1 MPYVARNAKEFLKT
15 SVGSGQC
22 VAFVQA
28 AAQTGHTSGWKKGE
42 QVQGAVLTPG
52 TAIATFSADGKYEN
66 NTSGKSHA
74 AIYMGQDAN
83 GVKVYDQW
91 MYMETDADGKK
102 TKKARMV
109 DERTIRFSPHKKAV
123 NDGRNYFVIE

>member
-1 MPYVARNAKEFLKT
+1 MPYVARNAKDYEGK
-15 SVGSGQC
+15 SIGSGQC

-42 QVQGAVLTPG
+42 QVQGATLSPG
-52 TAIATFSADGKYEN
+52 TAIATFSQSGKYEN
-66 NTSGKSHA
+66 DTNGRSHA
-74 AIYMGQDAN
+74 AIYIEQNAE

-91 MYMETDADGKK
+91 MYVETDKHGKSHR
-102 TKKARMV
+102 KAHNV
-109 DERTIRFSPHKKAV
+109 TVRTIRFAPQKKAV